1 MPKFKP
7 IKQMRVSEEVAGQLK
22 ESIMVGHF
30 KAGDRLPS
38 ERDLADD
45 FQVSRVAIREAL
57 RSLENSGFII
67 TRQGA
72 TGGAYVTDLTF
83 KHLSNAFVDL
93 FLSEKISIPELYRVR
108 LLIEPEVARLAAGH
122 INSYYTKRLKE
133 SLEAEEQSIQSLD
146 EDFERKTAFHFI
158 LAEMCGNRFFEA
170 LIGSLMELTRRVI
183 QVGDPDFHFIHPA
196 GMHRPIVEA
205 VLAGNPAKAALAMK
219 KHAIEFGKI
228 LLEKEKTFRQKKTA
242 PGK

>member
-1 MPKFKP
+1 MPNFKP

-22 ESIMVGHF
+22 ESILTGHF

-38 ERDLADD
+38 ERDLAEA

-57 RSLENSGFII
+57 RSLENSGFIV

-72 TGGAYVTDLTF
+72 TGGAFVTDLTF
-83 KHLSNAFVDL
+83 NNLSKAFVDL
-93 FLSEKISIPELYRVR
+93 FLSEKISIPEFYKMR
-108 LLIEPEVARLAAGH
+108 LLIEPEVARLAARH
-122 INSYYTKRLKE
+122 ITPEYAQLLKE
-133 SLEAEEQSIQSLD
+133 VLEAEEKPIESLD
-146 EDFERKTAFHFI
+146 EDVERKQAFHFL

-170 LIGSLMELTRRVI
+170 LIRSIMELTRRVI

-205 VLAGNPAKAALAMK
+205 ILAGNATKAAAAMK

-228 LLEKEKTFRQKKTA
+228 LLEKEKTFRQKK
-242 PGK
+242 PLPSE